1 MPEFRV
7 SHAGAHLGT
16 DARADA
22 HANAWA
28 DTIAVACTNDIA
40 NAEPDEYSN
49 QGTYTKPDTCAHL
62 FPDGATDATA
72 AHRLRDERV
81 WDIYPVLEDV
91 RRWHAVAYE
100 IHRDGASARRPGVW
114 QFL

>member
-40 NAEPDEYSN
+40 NAEPNEYPN
-49 QGTYTKPDTCAHL
+49 HGTYPNSDTCAHL
-62 FPDGATDATA
+62 FPDCATDATA
-72 AHRLRDERV
+72 AHRLRHERV
-81 WDIYPVLEDV
+81 WFIYSVLEDV
-91 RRWHAVAYE
+91 RRRHAVAYA
-100 IHRDGASARRPGVW
+100 IYRDGARARR
-114 QFL
+114 